1 MSHSAPVTHDVPNG
15 YMTDRGL
22 HILHVSIY
30 DSIGR
35 GPKGWWSLFQT
46 YRARGHGSWLAVG
59 HKLGNDPNVL
69 PRRSVITTNVR
80 CPTLANFP
88 LGLAKLAG
96 HGPKRA
102 SNCRKEGPMLTPGR
116 ASASLHHHTI
126 RDNSSKRPFVRS
138 CCKAIRT
145 WSISFDSGSTD
156 GSLENHTQVRT
167 LASLLGE

>member
-46 YRARGHGSWLAVG
+46 HRARGHGSWLAVG

-69 PRRSVITTNVR
+69 PRRSVITTNMR
-80 CPTLANFP
+80 CPTLDQLPPSAWQNW
-88 LGLAKLAG
+88 LAMDRREPPIAG
-96 HGPKRA
+96 KKARWSPPAAR
-102 SNCRKEGPMLTPGR
+102 RR
-116 ASASLHHHTI
+116 RYTI
-126 RDNSSKRPFVRS
+126 IQS
-138 CCKAIRT
+138 
-145 WSISFDSGSTD
+145 
-156 GSLENHTQVRT
+156 
-167 LASLLGE
+167 

>member
-102 SNCRKEGPMLTPGR
+102 SNCRKEARCSPPAARRRRYTIIQSGTIHRRDHSFGPAARLFGPGAYHLTVVPPT
-116 ASASLHHHTI
+116 AA
-126 RDNSSKRPFVRS
+126 
-138 CCKAIRT
+138 
-145 WSISFDSGSTD
+145 
-156 GSLENHTQVRT
+156 
-167 LASLLGE
+167 